1 MGFEKFGPVGYVSQT
16 KVVPMISY
24 LEKGQ
29 IVATRCKEC
38 GTLHFPPRMDCPE
51 CRGSGVDWVPID
63 GNARLVT
70 FTEVYFAPPAFQQ
83 RTPYLLGV
91 AELADGLR
99 VFAPISSEIDRKELK
114 PGTSLVLRPKK
125 AGESVYYQ
133 LERA

>member
-1 MGFEKFGPVGYVSQT
+1 MGFEKFGPVGYVSQA
-16 KVVPMISY
+16 KVIPMISY

-38 GTLHFPPRMDCPE
+38 GTLYFPPRADCPE

-63 GNARLVT
+63 GNAKLVT

-83 RTPYLLGV
+83 GTPYLLGV

-99 VFAPISSEIDRKELK
+99 VFAPISSGIDRRELK

-133 LERA
+133 LESA

>member
-1 MGFEKFGPVGYVSQT
+1 
-16 KVVPMISY
+16 MISY

-38 GTLHFPPRMDCPE
+38 GTLHFPPRADCPE
-51 CRGSGVDWVPID
+51 CRGSSVDWVPID
-63 GNARLVT
+63 GNAKLVT

-83 RTPYLLGV
+83 GSPYLLGV

-99 VFAPISSEIDRKELK
+99 VFAPISPGTDWRELK

>member
-1 MGFEKFGPVGYVSQT
+1 MGFEKFGQVGYVSQT
-16 KVVPMISY
+16 KVASMISY

-29 IVATRCKEC
+29 IVATRCKTC
-38 GTLHFPPRMDCPE
+38 GAVYFPPRTDCPE
-51 CRGSGVDWVPID
+51 CRGSSVDWVPID
-63 GNARLVT
+63 GNTKLVT

-91 AELADGLR
+91 AELADSLR

-114 PGTSLVLRPKK
+114 PGTSLILRPKK

>member
-1 MGFEKFGPVGYVSQT
+1 MGFEKFGQIGYVSQT
-16 KVVPMISY
+16 KVSLMISY

-38 GTLHFPPRMDCPE
+38 GTLHFPPRTDCPE
-51 CRGSGVDWVPID
+51 CRKSNVDWVPID
-63 GNARLVT
+63 EHAKLVT

-83 RTPYLLGV
+83 GTPYLLGIG
-91 AELADGLR
+91 ELTDGLR
-99 VFAPISSEIDRKELK
+99 VFAPISSEINKGELK
-114 PGTSLVLRPKK
+114 PGIDLVLRPKK